1 MLLKIVLACYIA
13 LRTALTYGLLRRAP
27 RATAQPFVSVVV
39 AARNEAPSL
48 PVLLDS
54 LLAQTYRDYEVIV
67 VDDRSADAT
76 PTILA
81 EYQAGDERLRVE
93 RIADVPAGR
102 TPKMHALG
110 QGVRAAGGALLLFTD
125 ADCSVP
131 PGWIAGIV
139 TCFEPDVGVVAGYV
153 GLRAVHNTWLEHVQA
168 MDYFAMMATTA
179 GATKLGQPIGGSG
192 ANIAYRRA
200 AYDQAGG
207 FDDMPLSAVAD
218 DMLLLQHVLD
228 RTSWRAV
235 FCDDPRTFIE
245 TDAEPTLRQLLN
257 QRVRWMAGGQEVLQH
272 NPALLIT
279 SSLIGTF
286 NGVLLGFPLLLM
298 RRDLRR
304 ALLYALAGRAFA
316 DALHL
321 GVAAVLFRRVA
332 LLRYLPLWSLVQI
345 PYTVILPLYSL
356 SRKWSWK

>member
-13 LRTALTYGLLRRAP
+13 LRTVLTYGLLRRAP
-27 RATAQPFVSVVV
+27 RSAAQPPVSVVV
-39 AARNEAPSL
+39 AARDEAASL
-48 PVLLDS
+48 PALLNS
-54 LLAQTYRDYEVIV
+54 LLRQTYADYEVIV
-67 VDDRSADAT
+67 VDDRSSDAT
-76 PTILA
+76 PAMLA
-81 EYQAGDERLRVE
+81 DYQRHNKRLHVV

-102 TPKMHALG
+102 TPKMHALA
-110 QGVRAAGGALLLFTD
+110 QGVAAASGALLLFTD
-125 ADCSVP
+125 ADCVIP

-139 TCFEPDVGVVAGYV
+139 ACFEPDVGVVTGYV
-153 GLRAVHNTWLEHVQA
+153 GLRVRHNTWLEHVQA
-168 MDYFAMMATTA
+168 LDYFAMMATTA

-200 AYDQAGG
+200 AYEQAGG
-207 FDDMPLSAVAD
+207 FADMPLSAVSD

-228 RTSWRAV
+228 RTSWRAA
-235 FCDDPRTFIE
+235 FCDDPGTFIM

-257 QRVRWMAGGQEVLQH
+257 QRVRWMAGGREVLQH

-286 NGVLLGFPLLLM
+286 NGILLGFPLLLV

-304 ALLYALAGRAFA
+304 ALLYAVIGRAFA

-332 LLRYLPLWSLVQI
+332 LLRYLPLWSIVQI
-345 PYTVILPLYSL
+345 PYTVLLPLYSL
-356 SRKWSWK
+356 SRRWSWK